1 MNTIIITDSN
11 CDLPEE
17 FLKKNN
23 IPVIPFHFNLN
34 GKDYEDN
41 FGKSIGYKEFY
52 DELRRGGMSTTS
64 QISPYTYEDYFRKY
78 VNEGFSVIY
87 IGFSSALSESY
98 NHSVLARENVLQDI
112 PDADITVI
120 DSKAASVGQGFLIQ
134 KAIDMQ
140 KAGKTN
146 EEIITWIESN
156 KMRVNHWFT
165 VDSLDYLKRGGRLS
179 ATSAAL
185 GTMLNVKPL
194 LIVDK
199 DGKLTPVKKIRG
211 RKKAINELF
220 DEFKNAGT
228 NINDET
234 VYISHADCVEDAQY
248 LKDMINKE
256 LKVKEVAINYLGPII
271 GTHTGPGLLCIVFMG
286 RERV

>member
-64 QISPYTYEDYFRKY
+64 QISPYTYEEYFRKY

-87 IGFSSALSESY
+87 IGFSSALSKSY
-98 NHSVLARENVLQDI
+98 DNSVLARENVLQDI

-120 DSKAASVGQGFLIQ
+120 DSKAASVGQGLLIQ
-134 KAIDMQ
+134 KAIDML

-156 KMRVNHWFT
+156 KTRVNHWLT
-165 VDSLDYLKRGGRLS
+165 VDSLDHLKRGGRLS
-179 ATSAAL
+179 ATSAAF

-199 DGKLTPVKKIRG
+199 DGKLAPVNKVRG
-211 RKKAINELF
+211 RKKAIRALF
-220 DEFKNAGT
+220 EEFKNAGT

-234 VYISHADCVEDAQY
+234 VYISHADCVEEAQY

-256 LKVKEVAINYLGPII
+256 LKVKEVAINLLGPII

>member
-23 IPVIPFHFNLN
+23 IPVIPFHFNLS
-34 GKDYEDN
+34 GKEYEDN

-64 QISPYTYEDYFRKY
+64 QISPYTYEEYFRKY

-87 IGFSSALSESY
+87 IGFSSALSKSY
-98 NHSVLARENVLQDI
+98 DNSVLARENVLQDI

-120 DSKAASVGQGFLIQ
+120 DSKAASVGQGLLIQ
-134 KAIDMQ
+134 KAIDML

-156 KMRVNHWFT
+156 KTRVNHWLT
-165 VDSLDYLKRGGRLS
+165 VDSLDHLKRGGRLS
-179 ATSAAL
+179 ATSAAF

-199 DGKLTPVKKIRG
+199 DGKLAPVKKVRG
-211 RKKAINELF
+211 RKKAIRALF
-220 DEFKNAGT
+220 EEFKNAGT

-234 VYISHADCVEDAQY
+234 VYISHADCVEEAQY

-256 LKVKEVAINYLGPII
+256 LKVKEVAINLLGPII

-286 RERV
+286 QERL

>member
-64 QISPYTYEDYFRKY
+64 QISPYTYEEYFRKY

-87 IGFSSALSESY
+87 IGFSSGLSKSY
-98 NHSVLARENVLQDI
+98 DHSVLARENVLQDI
-112 PDADITVI
+112 SDADITVI
-120 DSKAASVGQGFLIQ
+120 DSTAASVGQGLLVQ
-134 KAIDMQ
+134 KAIDML

-146 EEIITWIESN
+146 DEIITWIESN
-156 KMRVNHWFT
+156 KMRVNHWLT
-165 VDSLDYLKRGGRLS
+165 VDSLDHLKRGGRLS
-179 ATSAAL
+179 TTSAAF
-185 GTMLNVKPL
+185 GTLLNVKPL

-199 DGKLTPVKKIRG
+199 DGKLTPVKKVRG
-211 RKKAINELF
+211 RKKAISALF
-220 DEFKNAGT
+220 DEFKNAAT

-234 VYISHADCVEDAQY
+234 VYISHADCVEEAQY

-271 GTHTGPGLLCIVFMG
+271 GTHTGPGMLCIVFMG
-286 RERV
+286 QERL

>member
-1 MNTIIITDSN
+1 MNTIIVTDSN

-17 FLKKNN
+17 FLKRNN

-64 QISPYTYEDYFRKY
+64 QISPYTYEEYFRKY

-98 NHSVLARENVLQDI
+98 KHSVLARENVLQDI

-120 DSKAASVGQGFLIQ
+120 DSKAASVGQGLLIQ

-211 RKKAINELF
+211 RKKAISELF

-248 LKDMINKE
+248 LKAMINKE

>member
-1 MNTIIITDSN
+1 
-11 CDLPEE
+11 
-17 FLKKNN
+17 
-23 IPVIPFHFNLN
+23 
-34 GKDYEDN
+34 
-41 FGKSIGYKEFY
+41 
-52 DELRRGGMSTTS
+52 MSTTS
-64 QISPYTYEDYFRKY
+64 QISPYTYEEYFRKY

-120 DSKAASVGQGFLIQ
+120 DSKAASVGQGLLIQ
-134 KAIDMQ
+134 KAIDML
-140 KAGKTN
+140 KAGKTY

-211 RKKAINELF
+211 RKKAI
-220 DEFKNAGT
+220 
-228 NINDET
+228 
-234 VYISHADCVEDAQY
+234 
-248 LKDMINKE
+248 
-256 LKVKEVAINYLGPII
+256 I

>member
-1 MNTIIITDSN
+1 M
-11 CDLPEE
+11 
-17 FLKKNN
+17 
-23 IPVIPFHFNLN
+23 
-34 GKDYEDN
+34 
-41 FGKSIGYKEFY
+41 
-52 DELRRGGMSTTS
+52 
-64 QISPYTYEDYFRKY
+64 
-78 VNEGFSVIY
+78 
-87 IGFSSALSESY
+87 
-98 NHSVLARENVLQDI
+98 
-112 PDADITVI
+112 
-120 DSKAASVGQGFLIQ
+120 
-134 KAIDMQ
+134 
-140 KAGKTN
+140 
-146 EEIITWIESN
+146 
-156 KMRVNHWFT
+156 
-165 VDSLDYLKRGGRLS
+165 KRGGRLS

-199 DGKLTPVKKIRG
+199 DGKHTPVKKIRG
-211 RKKAINELF
+211 RKKAISELF

>member
-64 QISPYTYEDYFRKY
+64 QISPYTYEEYFRKY

-120 DSKAASVGQGFLIQ
+120 DSKAASVGQGLLIQ

-211 RKKAINELF
+211 RKKAISELF

-248 LKDMINKE
+248 LKAMINKE